1 MTFKDFEI
9 LAELLVVVV
18 VLIDMSGFIDELKGW
33 LRRWL
38 GIRGEISLKPLDCS
52 FCMYHW
58 TALVAMLCLSRL
70 TLATYTAICVG
81 CLLTLPVQ
89 RLFTAILDGFTAI
102 LERLWRKS

>member
-1 MTFKDFEI
+1 MNWSDIEI

-18 VLIDMSGFIDELKGW
+18 ILIDLSGFMDEAKER

-38 GIRGEISLKPLDCS
+38 GVKGTISLKPFDCS

-58 TALVAMLCLSRL
+58 TALVVMLCLGRL

-81 CLLTLPVQ
+81 CLLTSIVRGLLV
-89 RLFTAILDGFTAI
+89 AILDLFGRMLI
-102 LERLWRKS
+102 WK

>member
-1 MTFKDFEI
+1 MTSKDIEI

-38 GIRGEISLKPLDCS
+38 HIRGDIILKPFDCS

-58 TALVAMLCLSRL
+58 TALVVMLCTGRL
-70 TLATYTAICVG
+70 TLAVYMAICVG
-81 CLLTLPVQ
+81 CLLTMPARAFFSLV
-89 RLFTAILDGFTAI
+89 LDTFNRVLSG
-102 LERLWRKS
+102 K